1 MNIEDTEGQHGLP
14 EGETAHDESETIEAP
29 DTDTEQTE
37 EAKSE
42 PEPEP
47 EPKPKDKPWF
57 QKRID
62 EQTRKIYDGIRRN
75 EALEAE
81 LSQFRKANPD
91 PARDADQEV
100 QARAEKIV
108 AQRQFDE
115 KCNNVYSSGAE
126 EFADFDEKLGQ
137 FRQLGGLPQQV
148 LEAVAEL
155 PDAHKVLYSLGSNM
169 EEAARI
175 FSLSPMPM
183 AVALAKLSAAPAKAK
198 PVSNAPPPIKP
209 VIGTPKAGEPD
220 PDKMTTAQW
229 VKWRQGEVDKNR

>member
-1 MNIEDTEGQHGLP
+1 MSIEDTEGQQDLP
-14 EGETAHDESETIEAP
+14 EGETAHDESETNTAP
-29 DTDTEQTE
+29 DTDTEQSDDAETQAE
-37 EAKSE
+37 L
-42 PEPEP
+42 EP
-47 EPKPKDKPWF
+47 EPKPKHKPWF
-57 QKRID
+57 QQRID

-81 LSQFRKANPD
+81 LSQYRRANPD

-108 AQRQFDE
+108 AQRQFDD
-115 KCNNVYSSGAE
+115 KCNNVYSSGAN

-137 FRQLGGLPQQV
+137 FRQLGGLPQSV

-155 PDAHKVLYSLGSNM
+155 PDAHKVLHALGSNM

-175 FSLSPMPM
+175 FSLAPMPM
-183 AVALAKLSAAPAKAK
+183 AVALAKLSAAPAKGR

-209 VIGTPKAGEPD
+209 ITGMPKAAEAD
-220 PDKMTTAQW
+220 PDKMSMEDW
-229 VKWRQGEVDKNR
+229 YKWREAQVKNGA